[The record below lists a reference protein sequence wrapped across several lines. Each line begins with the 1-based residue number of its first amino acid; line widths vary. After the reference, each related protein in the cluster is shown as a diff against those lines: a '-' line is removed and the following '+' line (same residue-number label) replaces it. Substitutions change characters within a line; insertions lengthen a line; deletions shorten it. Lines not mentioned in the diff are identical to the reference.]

1 MVVRRIKSQ
10 LFIEELET
18 DGHHPLKIQADDG
31 DIYICKYLTQL
42 QREEIDCLFYEL
54 VSHDLLSWLGI
65 RSPEIALMEVDPLH
79 LDSKKIFFN
88 KRLLRQKTWVLAVK
102 WLQDTELL
110 TSLTGISKRSL
121 LKKFIDPYL
130 LIKIALFDLW
140 VDNVDRGVNREGL
153 ANYNLLIH
161 ARLIDKQVKFTWVP
175 IDHAFCFGG
184 VTKLRIL
191 NPSFL
196 PEVAHKLPESPYFQK
211 YYKLLNKEDLH
222 QIIDNF
228 LPLSSLSGIE
238 EIVNQAYAQI
248 PVEWEVPKHLPQRLI
263 NFLIDE
269 ARVQRA
275 RYLIKDRLR

>member
-1 MVVRRIKSQ
+1 M
-10 LFIEELET
+10 
-18 DGHHPLKIQADDG
+18 
-31 DIYICKYLTQL
+31 
-42 QREEIDCLFYEL
+42 
-54 VSHDLLSWLGI
+54 
-65 RSPEIALMEVDPLH
+65 
-79 LDSKKIFFN
+79 
-88 KRLLRQKTWVLAVK
+88 
-102 WLQDTELL
+102 
-110 TSLTGISKRSL
+110 
-121 LKKFIDPYL
+121 
-130 LIKIALFDLW
+130 
-140 VDNVDRGVNREGL
+140 DRGVNREGL

-161 ARLIDKQVKFTWVP
+161 AQQIDKQVNFTWFP

-211 YYKLLNKEDLH
+211 YYKLLYKEDLH
-222 QIIDNF
+222 QIVDNL

-269 ARVQRA
+269 ARGQSA
-275 RYLIKDRLR
+275 RYLIKDKLR